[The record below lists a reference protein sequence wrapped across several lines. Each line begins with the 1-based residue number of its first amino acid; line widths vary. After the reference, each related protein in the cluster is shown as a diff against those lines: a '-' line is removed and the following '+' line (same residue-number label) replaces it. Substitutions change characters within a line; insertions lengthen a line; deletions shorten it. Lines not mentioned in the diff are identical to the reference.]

1 VKFPRA
7 ESVTADHSPA
17 AVTAGVHL
25 AEAAARFV
33 VAAQRR
39 EPTAALG
46 RFAGKVNA
54 SFDRLMIRYQ
64 EVTSGTQPRIGVTD
78 SSQLAGPVKRRTDAA
93 QNDSECRIIRNCYGR
108 PLGVK
113 TIAPVESTELL
124 HFHGEPGGRVPQH
137 ISCSASPCIAI
148 ALLESRES
156 GGTL

>member
-1 VKFPRA
+1 VVARLTPRA
-7 ESVTADHSPA
+7 YA
-17 AVTAGVHL
+17 ASL
-25 AEAAARFV
+25 PQPR
-33 VAAQRR
+33 
-39 EPTAALG
+39 

-124 HFHGEPGGRVPQH
+124 HFHGEPGVAFLSIFLAPPAHASQSRFWKAGSQEGR
-137 ISCSASPCIAI
+137 CDDA
-148 ALLESRES
+148 
-156 GGTL
+156 